1 VREVEDEYIQEEIL
15 NGFDVSVVFNRRD
28 ADYYE
33 FKPEV
38 ESKESIRDVIGTDNQ
53 KIIAQFERWWDKY
66 KVSLHEL
73 DAQVEEAEAVMKGYL
88 GNWGMSEGVP
98 EGWESS
104 TLSKFATIK
113 GGKRVPKGRPFAPR
127 QTEFPYIRVSDFKN
141 GTISFADIRYVFK
154 EDWKKIKRY
163 NISKDDL
170 YISIAGTL
178 GFVGDIPVKLDGALF
193 TENAAKIAIKNPKS
207 ISKTY
212 LKYYLSSE
220 EPQKHFLHSKGT
232 GGGVPK
238 LALFRI
244 EDTPVVLPTLIEQ
257 QKIAAI
263 LTSVDDVIEKTEAQ
277 INKLQD
283 LKKGMMQELL
293 TKGIGHTE
301 FKDSPVGR
309 IPKDWDVV
317 ELNHLASIRHG
328 FAFFGEYFSTERTE
342 YTLLTPGNFHRDGH
356 LYFGDNTKYFTGE
369 IPEDFVLNNGDVLVV
384 MTDLTKEM
392 TILGNSVVL
401 NTDRTVLHN
410 QRIGKLQILKQMKS
424 RISSS
429 YLNLILNSFYV
440 KNHVKNTATG
450 TTVRHTSPT
459 KILEP
464 LIPLP
469 PFAEQEDIVRV
480 LESIQ
485 NDLVLSE
492 EKKEAVQ
499 LLKKALMQDLL
510 TGKVRVNVD

>member
-1 VREVEDEYIQEEIL
+1 
-15 NGFDVSVVFNRRD
+15 
-28 ADYYE
+28 
-33 FKPEV
+33 
-38 ESKESIRDVIGTDNQ
+38 
-53 KIIAQFERWWDKY
+53 
-66 KVSLHEL
+66 
-73 DAQVEEAEAVMKGYL
+73 
-88 GNWGMSEGVP
+88 MSEGIP
-98 EGWESS
+98 EGWRIASIGDISIKVGSGITPRGGSKVYTSYGVKFIRSQNVRFEGLTVDDIAFIPYEIHESMSS
-104 TLSKFATIK
+104 TKLKEGDILLNITGASIGRCTF
-113 GGKRVPKGRPFAPR
+113 VPKGFGEGNVNQHVCIIRPTPN
-127 QTEFPYIRVSDFKN
+127 TDTKYVSK
-141 GTISFADIRYVFK
+141 
-154 EDWKKIKRY
+154 W
-163 NISKDDL
+163 
-170 YISIAGTL
+170 
-178 GFVGDIPVKLDGALF
+178 
-193 TENAAKIAIKNPKS
+193 
-207 ISKTY
+207 
-212 LKYYLSSE
+212 LSSD
-220 EPQKHFLHSKGT
+220 KGQNAIFT
-232 GGGVPK
+232 YQAGGNREG
-238 LALFRI
+238 LNFFQIRSI
-244 EDTPVVLPTLIEQ
+244 RLPLPPYLEQ

-277 INKLQD
+277 IHKLQD

-293 TKGIGHTE
+293 TTGIGHTE

-309 IPKDWDVV
+309 IPKEWDVV